1 MSDEILELENAVIG
15 KKKVSMGLALFIA
28 DLEEQMYKEVELE
41 AKDSSKK
48 SYNLSN
54 DKLRKIEA
62 NKRLHDKAEYTEAI
76 ADKFEADVAIM
87 YGEARIRSLERK
99 FIVDYCQE
107 IKLPVNHLI
116 RLNGSQEAI

>member
-1 MSDEILELENAVIG
+1 MDEILELENAVIE

-62 NKRLHDKAEYTEAI
+62 NKRLREKAEYTEAI

-87 YGEARIRSLERK
+87 YGEARIRSLERE
-99 FIVDYCQE
+99 FIVNYCQE
-107 IKLPVNHLI
+107 IKLPVSQLI
-116 RLNGSQEAI
+116 RLNGSQEAFK